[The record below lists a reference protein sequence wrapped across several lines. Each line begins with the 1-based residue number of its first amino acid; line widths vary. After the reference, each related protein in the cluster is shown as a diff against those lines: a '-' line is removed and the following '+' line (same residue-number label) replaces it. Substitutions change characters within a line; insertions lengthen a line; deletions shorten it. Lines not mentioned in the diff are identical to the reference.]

1 MKTER
6 IERGSGNV
14 FADIAV
20 RNSWLGLFK
29 AVLNAKIL
37 QVIERKGLTQAAAG
51 KALGIGQPKV
61 SALMH
66 GRLDGFSS
74 DRLLR
79 FLTQLGCDVHNSVSG
94 PRPRVPGALRV
105 MAS

>member
-20 RNSWLGLFK
+20 KNSWRALFK
-29 AVLNAKIL
+29 AELAAKIL
-37 QVIERKGLTQAAAG
+37 QVIKRKGLTQAAAG

-66 GRLDGFSS
+66 GRLDGFSG

-79 FLTQLGCDVHNSVSG
+79 FLTQLGCDVRIRVSG
-94 PRPRVPGALRV
+94 PWTRFPGALRV

>member
-6 IERGSGNV
+6 VDRGSGNV
-14 FADIAV
+14 FADIGV
-20 RNSWLGLFK
+20 PNPGLALAK
-29 AVLNAKIL
+29 AELAAKIL

-51 KALGIGQPKV
+51 KAFGIGQPKV

-66 GRLDGFSS
+66 GRLEGFSS

-79 FLTQLGCDVHNSVSG
+79 FLTQLGCDVRISVSG
-94 PRPRVPGALRV
+94 PRPRVRGAVRV
-105 MAS
+105 IA

>member
-1 MKTER
+1 MKTAQIKR
-6 IERGSGNV
+6 SSGNV

-20 RNSWLGLFK
+20 RNSWLALFK
-29 AVLNAKIL
+29 VELAATIL

-66 GRLDGFSS
+66 GRLDGFST

-79 FLTQLGCDVHNSVSG
+79 FLTQLGCDVRISVSG
-94 PRPRVPGALRV
+94 PRTRVPGALRV

>member
-1 MKTER
+1 MKSVR

-20 RNSWLGLFK
+20 RNPWLALFK
-29 AVLNAKIL
+29 AELAAKIL

-51 KALGIGQPKV
+51 KALGIGPPKV
-61 SALMH
+61 SSLMH
-66 GRLDGFSS
+66 GRLDGFST

-79 FLTQLGCDVHNSVSG
+79 FLTQLGCDVRIRVSG
-94 PRPRVPGALRV
+94 PRTRVPGALRV

>member
-1 MKTER
+1 MTPER
-6 IERGSGNV
+6 IEHSSGNV

-20 RNSWLGLFK
+20 RNSWLALFK
-29 AVLNAKIL
+29 AELAAKIL
-37 QVIERKGLTQAAAG
+37 QVIERKRLIRAAAG

-66 GRLDGFSS
+66 GRLEGFSS

-79 FLTQLGCDVHNSVSG
+79 FLTQLGCDVHISVSG

-105 MAS
+105 VAS

>member
-1 MKTER
+1 M
-6 IERGSGNV
+6 
-14 FADIAV
+14 FADIGV
-20 RNSWLGLFK
+20 PNSGLALAK
-29 AVLNAKIL
+29 AELAAKIL

-51 KALGIGQPKV
+51 KVLGIGQPKV

-79 FLTQLGCDVHNSVSG
+79 FLTQLGCDVRISVSA
-94 PRPRVPGALRV
+94 PRRRVPGALRV

>member
-1 MKTER
+1 MTTER
-6 IERGSGNV
+6 IERSSGNV
-14 FADIAV
+14 FADIGVPNPDLA
-20 RNSWLGLFK
+20 LAK
-29 AVLNAKIL
+29 AELAAKIL

-51 KALGIGQPKV
+51 KVLGIGQPKV

-66 GRLDGFSS
+66 GRLDGFST

-79 FLTQLGCDVHNSVSG
+79 FLTQLGCDVRIRVSG
-94 PRPRVPGALRV
+94 PWTRVPGALRV

>member
-1 MKTER
+1 MTTER

-14 FADIAV
+14 FADIGV
-20 RNSWLGLFK
+20 PNPGLALAK
-29 AVLNAKIL
+29 AELAAKIL

-61 SALMH
+61 SALTH
-66 GRLDGFSS
+66 GRLDGFST

-79 FLTQLGCDVHNSVSG
+79 FLTQLGCDVRISVSA

>member
-6 IERGSGNV
+6 IERGSGSV

-20 RNSWLGLFK
+20 RNSWLALFK
-29 AVLNAKIL
+29 AELAAKIL
-37 QVIERKGLTQAAAG
+37 QVIERQGLTQAAAG
-51 KALGIGQPKV
+51 KVLGIGQPKV

-66 GRLDGFSS
+66 GRLDGFST

-79 FLTQLGCDVHNSVSG
+79 FLTQLGCDVRISVSG
-94 PRPRVPGALRV
+94 PRPRVRGAVRF
-105 MAS
+105 MAT

>member
-1 MKTER
+1 MTTQR
-6 IERGSGNV
+6 IERSSGNV
-14 FADIAV
+14 FADITV
-20 RNSWLGLFK
+20 RNPWRALFK
-29 AVLNAKIL
+29 AELAAKIL

-66 GRLDGFSS
+66 GRLDGFST

-79 FLTQLGCDVHNSVSG
+79 FLTQLGCDVRISVSG
-94 PRPRVPGALRV
+94 PRPRVPGTLRV